1 MKGSEMANRSYIYL
15 KNGDEARILAEGVY
29 TIPYFWQL
37 FWGEEELQA
46 AIALWK
52 KAEELE
58 KEDKGKTEEFYRTQD
73 MGIAFSVEK
82 FQQNAHHNRSFLE
95 QHAPQTLQL
104 YDDFVC
110 YITANIKE
118 GDTLGFDVLEIISM
132 DELPIASDKLLKNVR
147 AIQQNRPEDLDFSL
161 ADEDLLGG
169 AMGFPDAY
177 ASDML
182 PEDNI
187 LKSVAYQDELK
198 KRQNQENKQMADV
211 TESTSTETK
220 RRIHP
225 AFWILLV
232 LGIMRIL
239 YILFS

>member
-15 KNGDEARILAEGVY
+15 KNGDEARVLAEGVY
-29 TIPYFWQL
+29 SIPYFWQL

-46 AIALWK
+46 AIDLWK
-52 KAEELE
+52 KVEELE
-58 KEDKGKTEEFYRTQD
+58 KEDKKKAEEFYQEQN
-73 MGIAFSVEK
+73 MGITLSIEK

-104 YDDFVC
+104 YDDFVR
-110 YITANIKE
+110 YITANIKG

-132 DELPIASDKLLKNVR
+132 DELPIASVKLLKNVR

-161 ADEDLLGG
+161 ADEDLLGI
-169 AMGFPDAY
+169 AMGFPDDY

-182 PEDNI
+182 PVDNI
-187 LKSVAYQDELK
+187 LNSVAYQDEFK
-198 KRQNQENKQMADV
+198 KRKNQKNKHMADV

-220 RRIHP
+220 RRIHL

>member
-1 MKGSEMANRSYIYL
+1 MANRSYIYL
-15 KNGDEARILAEGVY
+15 KNGDEARVLAEGIY

-46 AIALWK
+46 AIDLWQ

-58 KEDKGKTEEFYRTQD
+58 KEDKEKTEEFYRTQD
-73 MGIAFSVEK
+73 MGIALSVEK

-104 YDDFVC
+104 YDDFLR
-110 YITANIKE
+110 YITVNIKE

-161 ADEDLLGG
+161 ADEDLLGI
-169 AMGFPDAY
+169 AMGFPDDY

-182 PEDNI
+182 PVDNI
-187 LKSVAYQDELK
+187 LNSVAYQDELK
-198 KRQNQENKQMADV
+198 KRQNQESKQADNV
-211 TESTSTETK
+211 IESDSKGNK

>member
-15 KNGDEARILAEGVY
+15 KNGDEACVLAEGVY

-46 AIALWK
+46 AIDLWQ

-73 MGIAFSVEK
+73 MGIALSVEK

-95 QHAPQTLQL
+95 RHAPQTLQL

-132 DELPIASDKLLKNVR
+132 DELPIAFDKLLKNVR

-161 ADEDLLGG
+161 ANEDLLGI
-169 AMGFPDAY
+169 AMGFPDDY

-182 PEDNI
+182 PVDNI
-187 LKSVAYQDELK
+187 LNSVAYQDEFK
-198 KRQNQENKQMADV
+198 KRKNQKNKQMADV

-220 RRIHP
+220 RRIHL